1 MPQAPGGYVSIR
13 HGDSD
18 VLVNY
23 GLWTML
29 AGMLSTLTPIIPIQG
44 AGWDSFI
51 AYQPW
56 AGIVIA
62 VSGLLMMIVYQSG
75 PDFARGPGAPVLVAA
90 FWILGIT
97 LAVFSGWI
105 SDRVQQ
111 RDDLAKIA
119 EATAPPVKQ
128 VSPPLPQFQPPPQQ
142 PAPVQTPP
150 QQPAPVVPPNADGD
164 STGGASAGNDK
175 KQEPAKAAAPKTP
188 KGPFGIPTE
197 DEKKKEEGGGGGNNR
212 IRDFETVKKDLSS
225 TDVKVLLSALEEIQW
240 HYQRHKREDVGALL
254 AKLLSN
260 ADEDVV
266 LATLKA
272 YKTWGDVKNIAA
284 VIPLASHDSTG
295 IRTAAIG
302 LLGTFRE
309 PKGLDALVAA
319 LEKDTAIAKE
329 ALMRAGKGAEAAL
342 IKGLKCPAKVVKL
355 ECLRIIDTLGLK
367 KAQGD
372 ARRMAEFEMDG
383 EVKAEARR
391 VADSLA
397 KKKA

>member
-1 MPQAPGGYVSIR
+1 VPQAPGGYVSIR

-29 AGMLSTLTPIIPIQG
+29 AGLLSTLTPVIPIQG

-62 VSGLLMMIVYQSG
+62 VSGLVMMIVYQSG

-105 SDRVQQ
+105 GDRV
-111 RDDLAKIA
+111 RDREDLAKIA

-128 VSPPLPQFQPPPQQ
+128 VSPPLERFQAKDPPPQQ
-142 PAPVQTPP
+142 QAPV
-150 QQPAPVVPPNADGD
+150 APPNAGGD
-164 STGGASAGNDK
+164 STGGTSAGNDK
-175 KQEPAKAAAPKTP
+175 KQEPAKAAATKTP

-240 HYQRHKREDVGALL
+240 HYQRHQREDVGALL

-284 VIPLASHDSTG
+284 VIPLASHDSTE

-319 LEKDTAIAKE
+319 LEKDTAVAKE
-329 ALMRAGKGAEAAL
+329 ALLRAGKGAEAAL
-342 IKGLKCPAKVVKL
+342 IKGLKHPAKVVKL
-355 ECLRIIDTLGLK
+355 ECLRIIDALGLK